1 MIKGSFYILIF
12 YFLGELFSKIIHN
25 FIPGSVLGMILL
37 FLALFFKLLR
47 PDNVREV
54 ATAITKNMAVF
65 FVPAAVGLMVY
76 AGVLAK
82 NLIAIVIAIGG
93 STVLIMVTVSLIQ
106 ERFEKHKT
114 KQNGDK

>member
-37 FLALFFKLLR
+37 FLALFFKLLH

-76 AGVLAK
+76 AGVLTK

-93 STVLIMVTVSLIQ
+93 STVLIMATVSLIQ
-106 ERFEKHKT
+106 ERFEKQKM
-114 KQNGDK
+114 KQNGVK